1 MLTAFTASL
10 LPVSPLTR
18 TSTVSTLSPGAAGMI
33 TSCAV
38 GGVLGSGL
46 IALSPS
52 VSRQA
57 VASRAAL
64 HAAITRADDISRFI

>member
-1 MLTAFTASL
+1 
-10 LPVSPLTR
+10 
-18 TSTVSTLSPGAAGMI
+18 MI

-64 HAAITRADDISRFI
+64 HAAITRADDIRRFI